1 MKLEIIVPAHAT
13 FLPHEWRK
21 VIHLFSLTGPAIAA
35 SIPPDVEVSLS
46 DQTVDA
52 IDFDKDVDMVAI
64 STRTSTALESYRI
77 ADTFRKRRKDV
88 TVIMGGIHAS
98 MVPEEAIRHAHSVV
112 IGESEELWP
121 VIIDDY
127 RKGSLREFYRC
138 ARLPD
143 LGRLPPPRRELVTGK
158 SLYVFNA
165 LQTTRGCP
173 YHCNF
178 CSVRLF
184 SGGEYRTRPVGDV
197 IDEIR
202 RIRSRY
208 LFFLDDNPTG
218 NVPYAKELFGR
229 MIGLRKQWFTQ
240 AHVSIA
246 DDDELLLLAKRA
258 GLTMVAIGFESVV
271 EQSLASAQK
280 PNVSPRKYRENIRK
294 IQKHGIIVLGS
305 FIFGFDWDEADVFE
319 RTLRFAQ
326 ECKIDGA
333 SFHVLTPYPGTA
345 LYHQLKQEGRLI
357 DSLGWDKYDTT
368 QAVFL
373 PKRMGQDPR
382 RLEEGCRWAYREF
395 YSPRSIFKRLKLNRY
410 LVLYLLGSFL
420 FYYATQKDER
430 ITGSR
435 EARGRARRAILSV
448 LEFMERRVLDLADR
462 RRGKR
467 RGAA

>member
-1 MKLEIIVPAHAT
+1 MKLEVIVPAHAT
-13 FLPHEWRK
+13 FLPHDWRK

-35 SIPPDVEVSLS
+35 SIPPEVEVSLT
-46 DQTVDA
+46 DQTVDRV
-52 IDFDKDVDMVAI
+52 DFDKDVDLVAI

-98 MVPEEAIRHAHSVV
+98 MLPEEAIRHAHSVV

-121 VIIDDY
+121 VIIQDY
-127 RKGSLREFYRC
+127 KKGSLRRFYRG

-143 LGRLPPPRRELVTGK
+143 LNRLPLPRRELVAKK

-184 SGGEYRTRPVGDV
+184 SGGEYRTRPVDDV

-202 RIRSRY
+202 QIRSRY

-218 NVPYAKELFGR
+218 NAAYAKELFGR
-229 MIGLRKQWFTQ
+229 MVGLKKQWFTQ

-246 DDDELLLLAKRA
+246 DDDELLLLARRA
-258 GLTMVAIGFESVV
+258 GLTMVAVGFESVI
-271 EQSLASAQK
+271 EESLASAQK
-280 PNVSPRKYRENIRK
+280 PNVSPQKYRENIKK
-294 IQKHGIIVLGS
+294 IQKQGVIVLGS
-305 FIFGFDWDEADVFE
+305 FIFGFDWDDTDVFE

-326 ECKIDGA
+326 ECRIDGA

-345 LYHQLKQEGRLI
+345 LYHRLKQEGRLI
-357 DSLGWDKYDTT
+357 DSVGWDKYDTT
-368 QAVFL
+368 QAVFV

-395 YSPRSIFKRLKLNRY
+395 YSPRSIRTRLKLNRY
-410 LVLYLLGSFL
+410 LLLYLLGSLL

-430 ITGSR
+430 IAGSR
-435 EARGRARRAILSV
+435 SEKGRTGRAILSV
-448 LEFMERRVLDLADR
+448 LEVVERRVLDLVTWSLGR
-462 RRGKR
+462 RRAR
-467 RGAA
+467 S